1 MAIFRPIGEGD
12 PENTPK
18 PTFQSKHEED
28 QYYYNMKD
36 PRTGDRY
43 DIPMLTRLDSKYY
56 FKYIEYMKIKDES
69 EETFN
74 KVLNWD

>member
-1 MAIFRPIGEGD
+1 MAIFRPIDEDD

-28 QYYYNMKD
+28 QYYWNMKD

-43 DIPMLTRLDSKYY
+43 DIPMLDRMAGDYY
-56 FKYIEYMKIKDES
+56 SKYIEFMKTKES
-69 EETFN
+69 SPETFE
-74 KVLNWD
+74 KVLSWD